1 MVTQVFQNIS
11 LNLAHIVHDNLCVV
25 CDFSIIKGKCLRLRI
40 VGENT
45 FSNFCALSQSLTEGT
60 VAVLDINRLDFISG
74 RTNGFVSS
82 RRSIAA
88 NGEIIVPLN
97 RGLLVLK
104 LAADLHFE
112 QTTRN
117 QTIGTADGDSLILLQ
132 RVQLATLLTGD
143 VGLFLS
149 LSDSC
154 ILQLVQSEL
163 ECTSHDVKCIDG
175 LKAGDGDII
184 DIHLDIPPICELANS
199 NHLGLGLSR

>member
-1 MVTQVFQNIS
+1 MVAQVLQNVS
-11 LNLAHIVHDNLCVV
+11 LNLAHIEHDDFGVICNVTFLERKSLGLGVV
-25 CDFSIIKGKCLRLRI
+25 SKHVLRHSS
-40 VGENT
+40 T
-45 FSNFCALSQSLTEGT
+45 LSQSVAKGAI
-60 VAVLDINRLDFISG
+60 AVLDIDRLNLIASRANCLIRSSSG
-74 RTNGFVSS
+74 IAGNSDIVS
-82 RRSIAA
+82 
-88 NGEIIVPLN
+88 PLDG
-97 RGLLVLK
+97 GLLVLK

-112 QTTRN
+112 QTARN

-154 ILQLVQSEL
+154 ILQLVQSEP
-163 ECTSHDVKCIDG
+163 ECTSHDVKCIDS